1 MNGLSVRFRA
11 RQFHKEVS
19 YVFVVAAFVDEVDE
33 WSLSHVALALS
44 ALGLLVAI
52 CTLAFCVWAL
62 RRERVRRRSQVGDAV
77 WEWAGGMANKD
88 EVEKLKE
95 AVSDLSE
102 RLTSLEAE
110 TAPVSDEALDKL
122 FKRWAR
128 GFGA

>member
-1 MNGLSVRFRA
+1 
-11 RQFHKEVS
+11 
-19 YVFVVAAFVDEVDE
+19 
-33 WSLSHVALALS
+33 
-44 ALGLLVAI
+44 
-52 CTLAFCVWAL
+52 
-62 RRERVRRRSQVGDAV
+62 V

-102 RLTSLEAE
+102 RLASLEVESAHF
-110 TAPVSDEALDKL
+110 SDEALDKL

>member
-1 MNGLSVRFRA
+1 MF
-11 RQFHKEVS
+11 
-19 YVFVVAAFVDEVDE
+19 VAAFVGEVDV

-44 ALGLLVAI
+44 GLGFLVAI
-52 CTLAFCVWAL
+52 CTFAFCVWAL
-62 RRERVRRRSQVGDAV
+62 RRERVRRRSQVRDAV
-77 WEWAGGMANKD
+77 WEWSGGMANKD

>member
-1 MNGLSVRFRA
+1 MF
-11 RQFHKEVS
+11 
-19 YVFVVAAFVDEVDE
+19 VAAFVGEGDV

-44 ALGLLVAI
+44 GLALLVAI
-52 CTLAFCVWAL
+52 WTFAFCVWAL
-62 RRERVRRRSQVGDAV
+62 RRERVRRRSQVRDAV
-77 WEWAGGMANKD
+77 WEWSSGMANKD

-110 TAPVSDEALDKL
+110 SAHFSDEALDKL

>member
-1 MNGLSVRFRA
+1 
-11 RQFHKEVS
+11 
-19 YVFVVAAFVDEVDE
+19 VFVAASIGEGDL

-44 ALGLLVAI
+44 GLGLLVAI
-52 CTLAFCVWAL
+52 CTFTFCIWAL
-62 RRERVRRRSQVGDAV
+62 RRERVRRRNQVRDAV
-77 WEWAGGMANKD
+77 WEWAGATANKD

-102 RLTSLEAE
+102 RLTRLEAE
-110 TAPVSDEALDKL
+110 SAHFSDEALDKL

>member
-1 MNGLSVRFRA
+1 MRRALRKTEQENLQRGLVR
-11 RQFHKEVS
+11 
-19 YVFVVAAFVDEVDE
+19 VFVAASIGEGDL

-44 ALGLLVAI
+44 GLGLLVAI
-52 CTLAFCVWAL
+52 CTFAFCVWAL
-62 RRERVRRRSQVGDAV
+62 RRERVRRRSQVRDAV

-110 TAPVSDEALDKL
+110 SAHFSDEALDKL

>member
-1 MNGLSVRFRA
+1 
-11 RQFHKEVS
+11 
-19 YVFVVAAFVDEVDE
+19 VFVAAFVGEGDL

-44 ALGLLVAI
+44 GLGLLVAI
-52 CTLAFCVWAL
+52 CTFAFCLWAL
-62 RRERVRRRSQVGDAV
+62 RRDRVRRRSQVRDAV

-102 RLTSLEAE
+102 RLTNLEAE
-110 TAPVSDEALDKL
+110 SAHFSDEALDKL

>member
-1 MNGLSVRFRA
+1 VFAAASVR
-11 RQFHKEVS
+11 
-19 YVFVVAAFVDEVDE
+19 EVDV

-44 ALGLLVAI
+44 GLGLLVAI
-52 CTLAFCVWAL
+52 CTFAFCVWAL
-62 RRERVRRRSQVGDAV
+62 RRERVRRRSQVRDAV

-110 TAPVSDEALDKL
+110 SAHFSDEALDKL

>member
-1 MNGLSVRFRA
+1 MF
-11 RQFHKEVS
+11 
-19 YVFVVAAFVDEVDE
+19 VAAFVGEVDV
-33 WSLSHVALALS
+33 WSLSHAAVALS
-44 ALGLLVAI
+44 GLGLLVAI
-52 CTLAFCVWAL
+52 CTFAFCLWAL
-62 RRERVRRRSQVGDAV
+62 RRDRVRRRSQVRDAV

-102 RLTSLEAE
+102 RLSNLEAE
-110 TAPVSDEALDKL
+110 SAHFSDEALDKL

>member
-1 MNGLSVRFRA
+1 MF
-11 RQFHKEVS
+11 
-19 YVFVVAAFVDEVDE
+19 VAASIGEGDL

-44 ALGLLVAI
+44 GLGLLVAI
-52 CTLAFCVWAL
+52 CTFAFCLWAL
-62 RRERVRRRSQVGDAV
+62 RRERVRRRSQVRDAV

-102 RLTSLEAE
+102 RLASLEVESAHF
-110 TAPVSDEALDKL
+110 SDEALDKL

>member
-1 MNGLSVRFRA
+1 MF
-11 RQFHKEVS
+11 
-19 YVFVVAAFVDEVDE
+19 VAAFVGEGDV

-44 ALGLLVAI
+44 GLGLLVAI
-52 CTLAFCVWAL
+52 CTFTFCVWAL
-62 RRERVRRRSQVGDAV
+62 RRERVRRRSQVRDGV
-77 WEWAGGMANKD
+77 WEWAGGMANKE

-102 RLTSLEAE
+102 RLTSLEVESAHF
-110 TAPVSDEALDKL
+110 SDEALDEL

>member
-1 MNGLSVRFRA
+1 MNGLSVNFDIFKSLVR
-11 RQFHKEVS
+11 
-19 YVFVVAAFVDEVDE
+19 VFVVAAFVDEVDV
-33 WSLSHVALALS
+33 WSLSHLALALS
-44 ALGLLVAI
+44 ALNLLVAI
-52 CTLAFCVWAL
+52 CTFAFCLWAL
-62 RRERVRRRSQVGDAV
+62 RRDRVRRRSQVRDAV

-110 TAPVSDEALDKL
+110 SAHFSDEALDKL

>member
-1 MNGLSVRFRA
+1 MF
-11 RQFHKEVS
+11 
-19 YVFVVAAFVDEVDE
+19 VAAFVGEGDV

-44 ALGLLVAI
+44 GLGLSVAT

-62 RRERVRRRSQVGDAV
+62 RRERVRRRSQLRDAV

-110 TAPVSDEALDKL
+110 NAPVSEEALDKL